1 MDVKR
6 SNLKGT
12 QPGVAPAPIGIFS
25 IANQLRYGLALLIIL
40 SLLVTAGWLIYL
52 AFQTQ
57 VQQLEVAQQERS
69 RAAASEINAY
79 VDDLQRKLAYLAR
92 IQGLAD
98 FTPQIQQKLLDGL
111 SRHNDA
117 YEIVAILSNTGQ
129 VITAVSSEQNS
140 LAKDYANTPLFSRTY
155 KQHEDYI
162 GPVEQDPKTGV
173 PQVILAVP
181 IRNQKDEVGG
191 VLLAQIN
198 LEYLWYVVSRTGVG
212 DAGYAYVLDNRNF
225 LIAEKGSNAE
235 TFKLQDISDQP
246 FIQNLTSGNA
256 DPRISYQGL
265 KGQDVLGAIASVRS
279 LHWKVVVELPTA
291 EAYAPIVQM
300 VGFMGITLAI
310 ITIVAVGVGIY
321 SSRQIVQPL
330 QRLTEAST
338 QIRAGNMDAQVKV
351 SSRNEMG
358 ILATAF
364 NQMTS
369 QLKDLYTT
377 LEQRIAS
384 RTQRLEVVAKLSER
398 LAAILKLE
406 ELLQELVNQLKN
418 EFGYYHA
425 QVYLL
430 DEGRQNL
437 IMTAGVGEAGA
448 QMKANNHHIP
458 LNTPTSLVARAARDS
473 EIVTIDNV
481 REAPDWLPNALLP
494 DTHSEMALPIILE
507 GQVVGVLDV
516 QSDKIGGLDEGD
528 ANLLRSLANQVA
540 VGIRNA
546 HQFAEVETALAEAR
560 TAQQRYLE
568 QSWDK
573 VKVLPRSGR
582 YHYTR
587 PNAPAWDRADAL
599 AKSVELQNTPI
610 GMLQLSPNSPDQA
623 WTEDDLAI
631 VEAVSEEL
639 AQVAE
644 NLRLFDETRE
654 RANYERMIGEITQ
667 KIRQAPNLEALTK
680 VASEALSQVLGVS
693 GGTVSLYSQSTQTS
707 SGRPSMPNGG
717 QTHGR

>member
-1 MDVKR
+1 MDMKH

-12 QPGVAPAPIGIFS
+12 QPGVATQMGVFS

-117 YEIVAILSNTGQ
+117 YELVAIINNTGQ
-129 VITAVSSEQNS
+129 VITAVSSEQKN
-140 LAKDYANTPLFSRTY
+140 LATNFANTPLFSRTY

-162 GPVEQDPKTGV
+162 GPVEQDPETGV

-212 DAGYAYVLDNRNF
+212 DTGYTYVLDNRNF
-225 LIAEKGSNAE
+225 LIAEKGSNAN

-246 FIQNLTSGNA
+246 FIKNLVSGNA

-265 KGQDVLGAIASVRS
+265 KGQDVLGAIAPVRS

-300 VGFMGITLAI
+300 VGFMGITLVI
-310 ITIVAVGVGIY
+310 ITMVAVGLGIY
-321 SSRQIVQPL
+321 FSRQIIQPL

-338 QIRAGNMDAQVKV
+338 QIRAGNMDVQVKV
-351 SSRNEMG
+351 SSHNEMG
-358 ILATAF
+358 ILARVF
-364 NQMTS
+364 NDMTS
-369 QLKDLYTT
+369 QLKDLYGT
-377 LEQRIAS
+377 LEQRIVS
-384 RTQRLEVVAKLSER
+384 RTQRLEVAATLSER
-398 LAAILKLE
+398 LTAILKLE

-430 DEGRQNL
+430 DETRQNL
-437 IMTAGVGEAGA
+437 VMIAGVGEAGA

-458 LNTPTSLVARAARDS
+458 LNASTSLVARAARGS
-473 EIVTIDNV
+473 EMVKIDNV

-494 DTHSEMALPIILE
+494 DTHSEMALPIVLE
-507 GQVVGVLDV
+507 RQVVGVLDV

-546 HQFAEVETALAEAR
+546 RQFAQVETALAEAR
-560 TAQQRYLE
+560 AAQQRYLE

-573 VKVLPRSGR
+573 VKTLPRSGR
-582 YHYTR
+582 HHYTR

-610 GMLQLSPNSPDQA
+610 GMVQLSPNSPDQV

-639 AQVAE
+639 AQTAE
-644 NLRLFDETRE
+644 TLRLFEETRE
-654 RANYERMIGEITQ
+654 RASREQTIREITD
-667 KIRQAPNLEALTK
+667 KLRAAPNIEQLVSMATEELGKHLSVSYAELELGLREES
-680 VASEALSQVLGVS
+680 VANASYGSNGK
-693 GGTVSLYSQSTQTS
+693 GGHNV
-707 SGRPSMPNGG
+707 G
-717 QTHGR
+717 